1 MDLATNAKRV
11 IVAME
16 HTTRDNKPKIVNQ
29 CSFPLTAPNCVDD
42 IITDIAVIK
51 VKTQGLFLMEAAQ
64 GWSPDD
70 VQAITEPEFI
80 VSDDF
85 KPFQT
90 A

>member
-64 GWSPDD
+64 GWSPED
-70 VQAITEPEFI
+70 VQAITEPKLI
-80 VSDDF
+80 VSDNF
-85 KPFQT
+85 KTFQT

>member
-16 HTTRDNKPKIVNQ
+16 HTTRDNNPKIVNQ

-51 VKTQGLFLMEAAQ
+51 GKTQGLFLMEAAQ
-64 GWSPDD
+64 GWSPED
-70 VQAITEPEFI
+70 VQAITEPELI
-80 VSDDF
+80 VSDNF

>member
-16 HTTRDNKPKIVNQ
+16 HTTRDNKPKIVNR

-64 GWSPDD
+64 GWSPED
-70 VQAITEPEFI
+70 VQAITEPKLI
-80 VSDDF
+80 VSDNF
-85 KPFQT
+85 KTFQT

>member
-42 IITDIAVIK
+42 IVTDIAVIK
-51 VKTQGLFLMEAAQ
+51 VTTQGLFLMEAAQ
-64 GWSPDD
+64 GWSPED
-70 VQAITEPEFI
+70 VQTITEPELI
-80 VSDDF
+80 VSDNF
-85 KPFQT
+85 RPFQ
-90 A
+90 AA

>member
-64 GWSPDD
+64 GWSPED
-70 VQAITEPEFI
+70 VQAITEPELN
-80 VSDDF
+80 VSDNF